1 LQHFNDAVDR
11 EERISWS
18 APCSGSFLEPSCF
31 SFKHT
36 SVIAR
41 NYFRQLIDGSVLIV
55 NGKFRVTDNVDKQDM
70 PDLFLDLGRRVP
82 NATGNQRK

>member
-1 LQHFNDAVDR
+1 M
-11 EERISWS
+11 ERLSSDWR
-18 APCSGSFLEPSCF
+18 CSGSFLEPSCF

-41 NYFRQLIDGSVLIV
+41 NYLRQLIDGSVLIV
-55 NGKFRVTDNVDKQDM
+55 NGKFRVTDNVDKQEMRDLEL
-70 PDLFLDLGRRVP
+70 DLFLDLGRRVP